1 LKALLSFGYKTFV
14 ADRLKA
20 FTLDELHAFVS
31 RPNVAATVEPL
42 DDVSERAAGR
52 VYPGVAGQG
61 ELTLASDPPATHSY
75 WQPVRTNMRPMG

>member
-31 RPNVAATVEPL
+31 RLNVAATVEPL
-42 DDVSERAAGR
+42 DE
-52 VYPGVAGQG
+52 VASALRE
-61 ELTLASDPPATHSY
+61 ELIDELKEGDAH
-75 WQPVRTNMRPMG
+75 